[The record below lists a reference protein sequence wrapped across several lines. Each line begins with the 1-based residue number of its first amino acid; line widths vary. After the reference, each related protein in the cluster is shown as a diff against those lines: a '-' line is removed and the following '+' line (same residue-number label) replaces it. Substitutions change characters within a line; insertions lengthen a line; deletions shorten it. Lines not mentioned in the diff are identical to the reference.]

1 MAVDKQS
8 LRILGFAFAVGLRC
22 SRPWWAMLLSALAG
36 DAGFVSRCS
45 GGFVCCGWLLMFS
58 ARCFASAPRR

>member
-1 MAVDKQS
+1 MMAVDKQS

-36 DAGFVSRCS
+36 DAGFVSR
-45 GGFVCCGWLLMFS
+45 WLVVS
-58 ARCFASAPRR
+58 FAAAGC